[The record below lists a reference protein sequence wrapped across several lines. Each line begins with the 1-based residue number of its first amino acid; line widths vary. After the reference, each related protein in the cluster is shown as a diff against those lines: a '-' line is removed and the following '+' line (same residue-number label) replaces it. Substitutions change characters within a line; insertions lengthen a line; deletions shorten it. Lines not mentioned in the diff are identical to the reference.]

1 MVCSLKAGT
10 DAPTQDT
17 KEVNEPFFRKFSSC
31 FREIW
36 KNICDNR
43 PPFTGAEDEETLFW
57 RKRGKCGRQQLLAPL
72 CALFLILFDVGMDF
86 KVAVTHFMQGHYNW
100 GAYTVGVVIF
110 SLVII
115 EALSASFYISDQRDL
130 NKTYWLKQ
138 NSLEVKNWFY
148 WLHFVCCGRILR

>member
-1 MVCSLKAGT
+1 MVCSHKAGT
-10 DAPTQDT
+10 EARTQHT
-17 KEVNEPFFRKFSSC
+17 KEVNEPFCRKFSSC

-36 KNICDNR
+36 KNICDNM
-43 PPFTGAEDEETLFW
+43 PPLTGAEDEETLFW

-86 KVAVTHFMQGHYNW
+86 KVAVTHFMQDDYNW

-148 WLHFVCCGRILR
+148 WLHFVFCGRILR

>member
-1 MVCSLKAGT
+1 MVCSHKAGT

-17 KEVNEPFFRKFSSC
+17 KEVNEPFCRKFSSC

-43 PPFTGAEDEETLFW
+43 PPLTGEEDEETLFW
-57 RKRGKCGRQQLLAPL
+57 RKRGKCGRQQLLTPL

-86 KVAVTHFMQGHYNW
+86 KVAVTYFMQGHYNW

-148 WLHFVCCGRILR
+148 WLHFVFCGRILR